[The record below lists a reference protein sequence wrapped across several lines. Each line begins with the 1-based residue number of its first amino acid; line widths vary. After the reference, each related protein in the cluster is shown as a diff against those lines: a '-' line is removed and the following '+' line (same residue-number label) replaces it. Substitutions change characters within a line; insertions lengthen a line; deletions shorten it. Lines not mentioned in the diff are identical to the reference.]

1 MTEIEHYWLPN
12 CGYLMHRVPD
22 DLLRKIDQEV
32 RDIERDFGAHD
43 QQRHNSYLAGHLR
56 HQYLLQ
62 QCVPDLAPYVE
73 MLAREYQNRFNYY
86 VHQHLIHK
94 DSWVNFQ
101 SRHEFNPTH
110 THDGVISYVIWLQIP
125 YDVEQ
130 ELEIY
135 SEANGGRRTSRFEFV
150 YTNTLGNKLTHGFE
164 VSREWQG
171 QVCVFPA
178 EMMHQVNPFYTTD
191 QYRISVSGNLISCG
205 PLQLQVL

>member
-1 MTEIEHYWLPN
+1 MSEIEQHFLPN
-12 CGYLMHRVPD
+12 CGYLMHQVPEP
-22 DLLRKIDQEV
+22 LLQSIDHEV
-32 RDIERDFGAHD
+32 KEIEQNFDAHTH
-43 QQRHNSYLAGHLR
+43 QRHNNYLAGHLR

-62 QCVPDLAPYVE
+62 SCIPDLAPYVE

-86 VHQHLIHK
+86 TQQYLVHK

-101 SRHEFNPTH
+101 SRYEFNPTH
-110 THDGVISYVIWLQIP
+110 THDGLISYVIWLQIP

-135 SEANGGRRTSRFEFV
+135 NDVNGGRRTSRFEFV
-150 YTNTLGNKLTHGFE
+150 YTNTLGNKLTHGFD

-171 QVCVFPA
+171 RICIFPA

-191 QYRISVSGNLISCG
+191 QFRISVSGNLISQG
-205 PLQLQVL
+205 ALQFRVL